1 MLKSS
6 AINYVYK
13 QEYFVQ
19 QGPYA
24 KPSKLMPR
32 NSYLASFVNQNAV
45 PIVLLC

>member
-1 MLKSS
+1 MFKSS
-6 AINYVYK
+6 DTNYVNK
-13 QEYFVQ
+13 PDDFVQ

-45 PIVLLC
+45 PIVLFC